1 MMIRSGPGRA
11 FALGLALLEG
21 LVLPAASACAEGAA
35 GSAWPARIFAE
46 APSGKSAAQPFRID
60 RDDFDLGLEVALA
73 VTREIGLAEDDEV
86 LTRVNDIGARIALAA
101 DDASTVHSFYVVPID
116 VPNAFAVPGG
126 FIFITEGLLNVGL
139 SDDAIAHLLG
149 HEITHVRNRHS
160 ARMGT
165 WSAITSL
172 IQTAVMVGLAVGAS
186 HAGGGTATRT
196 VDEYGVERVRMSGS
210 QAALEGT
217 AVFSSVF
224 RELFLRG
231 FSRKLE
237 TEADEVGY
245 RLATRAGFDPAG
257 GVELLET
264 LHRRIY
270 EDANYGYWRTHPY
283 FTDRAAGARARMG
296 AGHAP
301 SDSAAVARYRLRAQS
316 TLVREAR
323 RQEGMAANLLYR
335 AAVRS
340 GPGGGAEAQV
350 ELEVARF
357 NLEREAMKPVVA
369 QDLRPIAVTA
379 DSAIA
384 RITRSALRD
393 TSAVARADGS
403 GAGGSGAGGSGAGG
417 SGSGP
422 SAGGS
427 SAADA
432 TLAALRAERDR
443 VTSRLADNLPVVLEV
458 LATPGAAAN
467 STLETFLE
475 NYPEHPR
482 ADSVRLML
490 ARRYIRQDRANS
502 AIPLLNE
509 LAHAATSDSLHES
522 GHAEL
527 FRAIDAVTDPA
538 VCYGVVDSPP
548 DTAIADHA
556 RARMR
561 ALVADLDSLE
571 VGGRFLKQWPDTPYS
586 EEVASRVAALATD
599 TARFARVY
607 EAGGKPQ
614 EALDLYNRVVLLAP
628 GTDAAAEA
636 IRGIERIQGIRES

>member
-1 MMIRSGPGRA
+1 MMALMIIRTGPGRA
-11 FALGLALLEG
+11 IAVGLALLQG
-21 LVLPAASACAEGAA
+21 VLAPAGEALAAHGTVVAAVAPAPATAPVGTAWSATILAEASAGKPTTQ
-35 GSAWPARIFAE
+35 PA
-46 APSGKSAAQPFRID
+46 PQPFRID
-60 RDDFDLGLEVALA
+60 GDDFDLGLEVALA
-73 VTREIGLAEDDEV
+73 VTREVGLVEDDEM
-86 LTRVNDIGARIALAA
+86 LARINDIGARIALAA
-101 DDASTVHSFYVVPID
+101 DDASTVLSFYIVSID

-126 FIFITEGLLNVGL
+126 FIFITEGLLDIGL

-186 HAGGGTATRT
+186 RAGGGTATRS
-196 VDEYGVERVRMSGS
+196 VDEYGVERVRMTGS

-217 AVFSSVF
+217 AIFGSVF

-237 TEADEVGY
+237 AEADEVGY
-245 RLATRAGFDPAG
+245 RLATRAGYDPAG

-270 EDANYGYWRTHPY
+270 EDATYGYWRTHPY
-283 FTDRAAGARARMG
+283 FTDRAAAARARMG
-296 AGHAP
+296 ARP
-301 SDSAAVARYRLRAQS
+301 SAADSAAVARYRLRAQS

-323 RQEGMAANLLYR
+323 EREGAAANLLYR
-335 AAVRS
+335 TAVRS
-340 GPGGGAEAQV
+340 GPGGGAAAQV

-357 NLEREAMKPVVA
+357 NREREAEKPVVA
-369 QDLRPIAVTA
+369 QELRPIAVTA

-384 RITRSALRD
+384 RIGRSA
-393 TSAVARADGS
+393 
-403 GAGGSGAGGSGAGG
+403 AGDD
-417 SGSGP
+417 
-422 SAGGS
+422 
-427 SAADA
+427 DA
-432 TLAALRAERDR
+432 TLAALRAECDR
-443 VTSRLADNLPVVLEV
+443 VERALADNLPVVLGV
-458 LATPGAAAN
+458 LDTPGGAAN
-467 STLETFLE
+467 STLEIFLE

-490 ARRYIRQDRANS
+490 ARRYLWQDRANA
-502 AIPLLNE
+502 AIPLLSE
-509 LAHAATSDSLHES
+509 LAHTAASDFLHES

-527 FRAIDAVTDPA
+527 LRAINKVTDPS
-538 VCYGVVDSPP
+538 VCYEIVDSPP
-548 DTAIADHA
+548 DSAIADHA
-556 RARMR
+556 RVRMR

-571 VGGRFLKQWPDTPYS
+571 VGGRFLKRWPDTPYS
-586 EEVASRVAALATD
+586 DQVAARVDTLATD

-628 GTDAAAEA
+628 GTAAAAEA
-636 IRGIERIQGIRES
+636 IRGIERIQGIRDI

>member
-1 MMIRSGPGRA
+1 MMIRSGFGRA
-11 FALGLALLEG
+11 FVLGLAVLEG
-21 LVLPAASACAEGAA
+21 LILPATGALADGVA
-35 GSAWPARIFAE
+35 GGAWPAGIFAE
-46 APSGKSAAQPFRID
+46 APAAQTSAPPFRID
-60 RDDFDLGLEVALA
+60 QDDFDLGLEVALA
-73 VTREIGLAEDDEV
+73 VTREIGLVEDDEE
-86 LTRVNDIGARIALAA
+86 LTRINDIGARIALAA
-101 DDASTVHSFYVVPID
+101 DDASTVLSFYVVPID

-126 FIFITEGLLNVGL
+126 FVFITKGLMEIGL
-139 SDDAIAHLLG
+139 SDDALAHLLG
-149 HEITHVRNRHS
+149 HEVTHVRNRHS

-186 HAGGGTATRT
+186 HASGGTATRT
-196 VDEYGVERVRMSGS
+196 VDEYGVERVRMTGS

-245 RLATRAGFDPAG
+245 RLATRAGYDPAG

-296 AGHAP
+296 APQAQA
-301 SDSAAVARYRLRAQS
+301 DSAAVARYRLRAQS

-323 RQEGMAANLLYR
+323 RQEGAAANLLYR
-335 AAVRS
+335 TAVRG

-357 NLEREAMKPVVA
+357 NLEREVAKPVVA
-369 QDLRPIAVTA
+369 QRLRPIAVTA
-379 DSAIA
+379 DSAVA
-384 RITRSALRD
+384 RITRSAPGEN
-393 TSAVARADGS
+393 TAD
-403 GAGGSGAGGSGAGG
+403 
-417 SGSGP
+417 
-422 SAGGS
+422 
-427 SAADA
+427 DA
-432 TLAALRAERDR
+432 TIAALRAERDR
-443 VTSRLADNLPVVLEV
+443 VTSRLADNLPVVLAV
-458 LATPGAAAN
+458 LDTPGAAAN

-475 NYPEHPR
+475 NYPEHLR

-490 ARRYIRQDRANS
+490 ARRYLRQDRANA

-509 LAHAATSDSLHES
+509 LAHMAVADSLHDS

-527 FRAIDAVTDPA
+527 IRAIDAVTDPS
-538 VCYGVVDSPP
+538 VCYEVVDAPP
-548 DTAIADHA
+548 DSAIADHA
-556 RARMR
+556 RARMQ

-586 EEVASRVAALATD
+586 DQVASRVATLASD

-628 GTDAAAEA
+628 GTAAAAEA

>member
-1 MMIRSGPGRA
+1 MIIRSGPGRLV
-11 FALGLALLEG
+11 ALGLVLLHGLLGPMGEAL
-21 LVLPAASACAEGAA
+21 AASAA
-35 GSAWPARIFAE
+35 GSAWPARILTA
-46 APSGKSAAQPFRID
+46 APSGQPTAPPFRID
-60 RDDFDLGLEVALA
+60 QGDFDLGLEVALA
-73 VTREIGLAEDDEV
+73 VTREIGLVEDDEE
-86 LTRVNDIGARIALAA
+86 LARINDIGARIGLAA
-101 DDASTVHSFYVVPID
+101 DDASTVLSFYVVPID

-126 FIFITEGLLNVGL
+126 FVFITKGLLDIGL
-139 SDDAIAHLLG
+139 SDDALAHLLG
-149 HEITHVRNRHS
+149 HEVTHVRNRHS

-196 VDEYGVERVRMSGS
+196 VDEYGVERVSMTGS

-245 RLATRAGFDPAG
+245 RLATRAGYDPAG

-296 AGHAP
+296 ARQAP
-301 SDSAAVARYRLRAQS
+301 ADSAAVDRYRLRAQS

-323 RQEGMAANLLYR
+323 EQDGAAANLLYR
-335 AAVRS
+335 TAVRS
-340 GPGGGAEAQV
+340 GPGAGAEAQV

-357 NLEREAMKPVVA
+357 NLAREAEKPVVA
-369 QDLRPIAVTA
+369 QQLRPIAVTA
-379 DSAIA
+379 DSAVA
-384 RITRSALRD
+384 RITRSAPAKTD
-393 TSAVARADGS
+393 DPTV
-403 GAGGSGAGGSGAGG
+403 
-417 SGSGP
+417 
-422 SAGGS
+422 
-427 SAADA
+427 
-432 TLAALRAERDR
+432 AALRAERDR

-490 ARRYIRQDRANS
+490 ARRYIRQDRANA

-509 LAHAATSDSLHES
+509 LAHMAASDSLHDS

-527 FRAIDAVTDPA
+527 RRAIDEVTDPA

-548 DTAIADHA
+548 DTAIAD
-556 RARMR
+556 RARERMR
-561 ALVADLDSLE
+561 TLVADLDSLE

-586 EEVASRVAALATD
+586 EEVASRVAALAND

-628 GTDAAAEA
+628 GTDAAEEA
-636 IRGIERIQGIRES
+636 IRGIERIQGLRES